1 MHLNLL
7 SGGAARGLVDAMQ
20 PAFTAATGCEL
31 CATFSAVGAMREK
44 LLAGE
49 PCDVVILT
57 ASLIQALGHDGHV
70 VPDTVAALGAVPT
83 GVAVRAGEAQPD
95 VSHGE
100 ALQRSLLAASAIYVP
115 DTERST
121 AGIHVVHVLRSLGIH
136 SDVAARLRTY
146 PNGATAMRE
155 LARAIGPRLLGITQV
170 SEIVATRGVDLV
182 GPLPSGFE
190 LATVYSAAVCAR
202 AQEPEL
208 ARRLVQLLAGR
219 SAATARER
227 AGFV

>member
-100 ALQRSLLAASAIYVP
+100 ALRRSLLAAPAIYVP

-136 SDVAARLRTY
+136 GDVAARLRTY